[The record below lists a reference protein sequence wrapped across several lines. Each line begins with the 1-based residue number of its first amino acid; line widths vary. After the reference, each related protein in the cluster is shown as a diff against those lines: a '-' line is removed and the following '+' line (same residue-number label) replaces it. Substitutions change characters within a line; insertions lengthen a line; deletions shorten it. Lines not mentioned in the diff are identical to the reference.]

1 MNSLFGVILLLFSF
15 VQSPLPTLSPQATVS
30 VITCGPGNE
39 EAFTAYGHTALRIK
53 DPQYGF
59 DRVYN
64 YGTFDFNTPN
74 FYGKFAT
81 GRLNYMLSVTAYDR
95 FIAEYLYEERW
106 IKEQVLDLEAYKK
119 QEVFAFL
126 ENNYLPENKFYRYDF
141 FYDNCATRV
150 IDALIEIYGD
160 GLKID
165 STSYEDITFREM
177 IDRYQEPFPWADFG
191 VDLAL
196 GSVIDTKMDFMDFRF
211 LPDYVFSILENA
223 TYNGEPVV
231 LQTKD
236 LGYQKDNFHSQ
247 AWFSPAL
254 MVILFLALAIFFSIR
269 DLKRKKTTKGFDII
283 LFTITG
289 LLGVLVLWLWFGT
302 AHSATAKNYNLLWA
316 NPFHLIGAIF
326 LIFSKKLKDWVASY
340 FLGITLLT
348 AMTLIGAL
356 FIPQQYHLLFFP
368 LMVIIVLRSWLIYYL
383 KCKPATAAVKR

>member
-1 MNSLFGVILLLFSF
+1 MNTLFGAILLFLSF
-15 VQSPLPTLSPQATVS
+15 FQGALPELSPEATVS

-53 DPQYGF
+53 DPRLGF

-81 GRLNYMLSVTAYDR
+81 GRLNYMLSVSSFDR

-106 IKEQVLDLEAYKK
+106 VKEQVLDLDINKK
-119 QEVFAFL
+119 QAVFAFL
-126 ENNYLPENKFYRYDF
+126 EDNYLPENKFYRYDF

-150 IDALIEIYGD
+150 IDALIEIYGE
-160 GLKID
+160 GIAFD
-165 STSYEDITFREM
+165 SANYEDITFREM
-177 IDRYQEPFPWADFG
+177 IDRYQAPFPWADFG

-196 GSVIDTKMDFMDFRF
+196 GSVIDTKMNYMEFRF
-211 LPDYVFSILENA
+211 LPDYVFSMLANGK
-223 TYNGEPVV
+223 YNGEPLV
-231 LQTKD
+231 LQTKE
-236 LGYQKDNFHSQ
+236 LGYQKEDFHYQ

-254 MVILFLALAIFFSIR
+254 MVGLLFAISILFSIR
-269 DLKRKKTTKGFDII
+269 DLRRRKTSKGFDIA

-348 AMTLIGAL
+348 AMTLTGAI
-356 FIPQQYHLLFFP
+356 FIPQQFHLLFFP
-368 LMVIIVLRSWLIYYL
+368 LMAIVMLRSWLIYYL
-383 KCKPATAAVKR
+383 KCKPAKL

>member
-1 MNSLFGVILLLFSF
+1 MNTLFGAILLFLSF
-15 VQSPLPTLSPQATVS
+15 FQGALPELSPEATVS

-53 DPQYGF
+53 DPRLGF

-81 GRLNYMLSVTAYDR
+81 GRLNYMLSVSSFDR

-106 IKEQVLDLEAYKK
+106 VKEQVLDLDINKK
-119 QEVFAFL
+119 QAVFAFL

-160 GLKID
+160 GIAFD
-165 STSYEDITFREM
+165 SANYEDITFREM
-177 IDRYQEPFPWADFG
+177 IDRYQGPFPWADFG

-196 GSVIDTKMDFMDFRF
+196 GSVIDTKMNYMEFRF
-211 LPDYVFSILENA
+211 LPDYVFSMLANG
-223 TYNGEPVV
+223 TYNGEPLV
-231 LQTKD
+231 LQTKE
-236 LGYQKDNFHSQ
+236 LGYQKEDFHYQ

-254 MVILFLALAIFFSIR
+254 MVGLLLAISILFSVR
-269 DLKRKKTTKGFDII
+269 DLRRRKTSKGFDIA

-326 LIFSKKLKDWVASY
+326 LIFSKTLKDWVASY

-348 AMTLIGAL
+348 AMTLIGAI
-356 FIPQQYHLLFFP
+356 FIPQQFHLLFFP
-368 LMVIIVLRSWLIYYL
+368 LMAIVMLRSWLIYYL
-383 KCKPATAAVKR
+383 KCKPAKL